1 MLIVEYCRFG
11 NLQQFLIKSRNNF
24 INQVDEFG
32 QLKIL
37 ESVTDG
43 KGFYKKRV
51 IKFLLIFWPSDDETL
66 STVILCVYKKL
77 NNNNY
82 KIF

>member
-1 MLIVEYCRFG
+1 M
-11 NLQQFLIKSRNNF
+11 
-24 INQVDEFG
+24 DEFG

-77 NNNNY
+77 SDNNY
-82 KIF
+82 